1 MRGRPRILQRAATS
15 QGGAWSGRH
24 LGRHGLEDV
33 RAARVLHR
41 HTMAQGAHAAA
52 SRHAER
58 SPRSLKMG
66 RASVTGCPSAA
77 SRSSQVSV
85 SHVADGHGRRGC
97 QSALTAGRGATAELR
112 QRATGWQGGAVS
124 PIDDRVSVL
133 QATGGGRGDAARI
146 KNECNL
152 RVSTRPSLQ
161 MQTRLRCTAAVSVGR
176 VGIGCH
182 RDGCLHAAARFARVV
197 VCDEKRRMVVV

>member
-1 MRGRPRILQRAATS
+1 MAGHSVFCRCPWRRGDQGLELSQGLGGRRIRYPTLTTALGRGGGTGSRERVVRDGELGPHGGRMRGRPRILQRAATS

-112 QRATGWQGGAVS
+112 Q
-124 PIDDRVSVL
+124 
-133 QATGGGRGDAARI
+133 
-146 KNECNL
+146 
-152 RVSTRPSLQ
+152 
-161 MQTRLRCTAAVSVGR
+161 
-176 VGIGCH
+176 
-182 RDGCLHAAARFARVV
+182 
-197 VCDEKRRMVVV
+197 

>member
-1 MRGRPRILQRAATS
+1 MVVRDGELGPHGGRMRGRPRILQRAATS

-66 RASVTGCPSAA
+66 RASVTGCPGAA

-112 QRATGWQGGAVS
+112 QRATGLAGGRCLTHRRPRFSAS
-124 PIDDRVSVL
+124 GDR
-133 QATGGGRGDAARI
+133 GGRGDAARI

-161 MQTRLRCTAAVSVGR
+161 CRPGCGALQQSV
-176 VGIGCH
+176 
-182 RDGCLHAAARFARVV
+182 
-197 VCDEKRRMVVV
+197 